1 MRWLPFALI
10 FLLAYI
16 EISIFI
22 KVAAVLGVLVTLLL
36 VIISS
41 CVGISLVRNQGIKT
55 FIQMQQKLAVG
66 ESPAAEMIKS
76 VSLVLAGILLLIP
89 GFFTDFLG
97 LLLLLPWIQKTLTL
111 KLMPHLNIYRGG
123 GFGNG
128 SFGNSNRHDSGPMSG
143 GDTFDGE
150 FQRKADDRFTVEH
163 RPDENGKSADNRFK
177 DDSFKDDK

>member
-1 MRWLPFALI
+1 MRWLPLALI

-36 VIISS
+36 VILSS

-55 FIQMQQKLAVG
+55 FMQMQQKLAAG
-66 ESPAAEMIKS
+66 ESPAAEMVKS
-76 VSLVLAGILLLIP
+76 VSLILAGFLLLIP

-97 LLLLLPWIQKTLTL
+97 LLLLLPPIQKSLTL

-123 GFGNG
+123 GFGTG
-128 SFGNSNRHDSGPMSG
+128 SGPMG
-143 GDTFDGE
+143 GGNTFDGE
-150 FQRKADDRFTVEH
+150 FQRKADDRYTVEH
-163 RPDENGKSADNRFK
+163 RPDEDDKSTDNRFK
-177 DDSFKDDK
+177 DDM

>member
-1 MRWLPFALI
+1 MRWLPLALI

-36 VIISS
+36 VILSS

-55 FIQMQQKLAVG
+55 FMQMQQKLAAG
-66 ESPAAEMIKS
+66 ESPAAEMVKS
-76 VSLVLAGILLLIP
+76 VSLVLAGFLLLIP

-97 LLLLLPWIQKTLTL
+97 LLLLLPPIQKSLTL

-123 GFGNG
+123 
-128 SFGNSNRHDSGPMSG
+128 SFGTGSGPMG
-143 GDTFDGE
+143 GGNTFDGE
-150 FQRKADDRFTVEH
+150 FQRKADDHFIVEH
-163 RPDENGKSADNRFK
+163 RPDEDDKSTDNRFK
-177 DDSFKDDK
+177 DDK

>member
-1 MRWLPFALI
+1 MRWLPLALI

-36 VIISS
+36 VILSS

-55 FIQMQQKLAVG
+55 FMQMQQKLAAG
-66 ESPAAEMIKS
+66 ESPAAEMVKS
-76 VSLVLAGILLLIP
+76 VSLILAGFLLLIP

-97 LLLLLPWIQKTLTL
+97 LLLLLPPIQKSLTL

-123 GFGNG
+123 GFTHNG
-128 SFGNSNRHDSGPMSG
+128 TGPMG
-143 GDTFDGE
+143 GGNTFDGE
-150 FQRKADDRFTVEH
+150 FQRKADDHYTVEH
-163 RPDENGKSADNRFK
+163 HPDEDDKPTDNRFK
-177 DDSFKDDK
+177 DEK